1 MNESEPDS
9 KPRSLWGRI
18 AEAFRD
24 CEHPRSP
31 IEVANIVFNRLAL
44 ADELLESYCVPPP
57 DQSEEQ

>member
-1 MNESEPDS
+1 MNELEPDS

-24 CEHPRSP
+24 CDQAMSP
-31 IEVANIVFNRLAL
+31 IQVANLVFNRLAL

-57 DQSEEQ
+57 DQPEEQ